1 LSSIVDIVC
10 ENVFT
15 DPNEQAPDESP
26 LARGG
31 EHAMLAPTPTSAPR
45 ILVRIGAAPASK
57 EAAIREA
64 AQLLTAAGCID
75 GGYGASML
83 RREEVANTYLGHGVV
98 IPHGMVDDR
107 HLVRRSGLAVL
118 QVPAGVLWHD
128 GQMAHLVVAIAAQS
142 DAHIT
147 VLRRLT
153 RLIQDEAR
161 LEQLRTTARESDIA
175 DALSQ
180 DTVQGASSP
189 ATDLRQRFDWTV
201 DYPTG
206 LHARPAAHW
215 VEVAKACTARIQV
228 RHGSQI
234 ADAKSLIGLLQLGL
248 RCGDAVTIST
258 EGDDEAGA
266 LARICA
272 AVTGLSAGETAA
284 AQRAAEAAAKA
295 AGPVAGWNPS
305 DGPRTLPGIGAS
317 PGLSIGPIH
326 VLASADVTVPD
337 APEPLTSGADRLH
350 QALGATAGQL
360 KALADDTERR
370 LGKADAGIFRAQ
382 AELIADTD
390 LITLACQLMVEGHGV
405 AYAWHT
411 AVERIAG
418 QLAALGNPVLAGRA
432 ADLRDVGRRVLAQID
447 PALKSGHD
455 LPDRPCILI
464 APDLAPSDTASLE
477 PARVIGLATAQG
489 GPTSHTAI
497 LARTLGIPALVAGGP
512 GLLPLANDT
521 MAILDGSTGRLY
533 LDPSPADIASAEAW
547 RDRQCRQAEDEARE
561 RALPARTRDGHA
573 VAIGANVNNPEQVPF
588 ALDQGAEGVG
598 LMRTEF
604 LFLERG
610 DTPSEDDQ
618 YATYAAMLKAL
629 DGRPLI
635 VRTLDIG
642 GDKQVAH
649 LQLPREENPFL
660 GVRGARLL
668 LRRPDLLEPQLR
680 ALYRAARDHVGTAA
694 PTGAHAPLSIMMPMI
709 TSVPEVLRLRGIAE
723 TIRAEVGAPYVPLGI
738 MIEVPAAAIQA
749 DALAR
754 HCDFFS
760 IGTNDLTQY
769 ALAIDRQNT
778 ELAPE
783 ADSLHPAV
791 LRLIHMTCEGAARH
805 KRFVGVCGGIAGD
818 PFGACLLAGLGV
830 HELSM
835 TPRDLPGVKAR
846 LRGADMSALRALA
859 SQACEQEDAAAVR
872 ALESAA
878 VSEPT
883 PGVAA

>member
-1 LSSIVDIVC
+1 M
-10 ENVFT
+10 
-15 DPNEQAPDESP
+15 
-26 LARGG
+26 LAR
-31 EHAMLAPTPTSAPR
+31 TPSHRPR
-45 ILVRIGAAPASK
+45 LLIRTGANPSGK

-64 AQLLTAAGCID
+64 AQLLVAAGCID
-75 GGYGASML
+75 PAYLDSMM
-83 RREEVANTYLGHGVV
+83 RREEVANTFLGHGVV

-107 HLVRRSGLAVL
+107 HMVRESGLAVL
-118 QVPAGVLWHD
+118 QIPAGILWHD
-128 GQMAHLVVAIAAQS
+128 GQVAHLVVAIAAQS
-142 DAHIT
+142 DTHIT

-161 LEQLRTTARESDIA
+161 LDLLRRTQDADDIA
-175 DALSQ
+175 AALEEDAARP
-180 DTVQGASSP
+180 GASGP

-206 LHARPAAHW
+206 LHARPAARW
-215 VEVAKACTARIQV
+215 VEVARESQARIQV
-228 RHGSQI
+228 RAGAQV
-234 ADAKSLIGLLQLGL
+234 ADARNLIALLQLGL
-248 RCGDAVTIST
+248 RCGDEVTISA

-272 AVTGLSAGETAA
+272 CVTGLSAGEKAA
-284 AQRAAEAAAKA
+284 AQRSAEAAARAAEAAS
-295 AGPVAGWNPS
+295 GPVAGWNPA
-305 DGPRTLPGIGAS
+305 DKPRTVAAIGAS
-317 PGLSIGPIH
+317 PGIAIGPIH
-326 VLASADVTVPD
+326 VLASAEIAVPD
-337 APEPLTSGADRLH
+337 EPEPLTSAGDRLH
-350 QALGATAGQL
+350 AALAATGDQL

-370 LGKADAGIFRAQ
+370 LGKGDAGIFRAQ
-382 AELIADTD
+382 GELIADTD

-405 AYAWHT
+405 AFAWN
-411 AVERIAG
+411 AAIERLAG
-418 QLAALGNPVLAGRA
+418 QLSALGNPVLAGRA

-447 PALKSGHD
+447 PSLKSGHD
-455 LPDRPCILI
+455 LPDVPCILI
-464 APDLAPSDTASLE
+464 ASDLAPSDTAGLDPS
-477 PARVIGLATAQG
+477 RVIGLATAQG
-489 GPTSHTAI
+489 GPSSHTAI
-497 LARTLGIPALVAGGP
+497 LARTLGIPAIVAGGA
-512 GLLPLANDT
+512 GLMALGNHT
-521 MAILDGSTGRLY
+521 TAILDGGTGRLY
-533 LDPSPADIASAEAW
+533 LDPSEADLASASAW
-547 RDRQCRQAEDEARE
+547 RDAQRARAEEEARE
-561 RALPARTRDGHA
+561 RALPARTTDGHA

-618 YATYAAMLKAL
+618 YATYSAMLTAL
-629 DGRPLI
+629 GGRPLI

-649 LQLPREENPFL
+649 LRLPHEENPFL

-668 LRRPDLLEPQLR
+668 LRRPDLMEPQLR
-680 ALYRAARDHVGTAA
+680 ALYRAAKDHVPAGA
-694 PTGAHAPLSIMMPMI
+694 PTGKDAPLSIMMPMI
-709 TSVPEVLRLRGIAE
+709 TSVPEVLRLRE
-723 TIRAEVGAPYVPLGI
+723 VCERIRAEIGAPPVPLGI

-791 LRLIHMTCEGAARH
+791 LRLIRMTCEGAARH
-805 KRFVGVCGGIAGD
+805 GRFVGVCGGIAGE
-818 PFGACLLAGLGV
+818 PFGAGLLAGLGV

-835 TPRDLPGVKAR
+835 TPRDLPAVKAR
-846 LRGADMSALRALA
+846 LRAASLAELRALA
-859 SQACEQEDAAAVR
+859 ERACEQEDAAGVR
-872 ALESAA
+872 ALDGAA
-878 VSEPT
+878 S
-883 PGVAA
+883 

>member
-1 LSSIVDIVC
+1 
-10 ENVFT
+10 
-15 DPNEQAPDESP
+15 
-26 LARGG
+26 
-31 EHAMLAPTPTSAPR
+31 MLAPTPLSAPR
-45 ILVRIGAAPASK
+45 ILVRLAAAPATK

-64 AQLLTAAGCID
+64 AQLLTASGCID
-75 GGYGASML
+75 GAYGDSML
-83 RREEVANTYLGHGVV
+83 RREAVANTFLGHGVV

-107 HLVRRSGLAVL
+107 HLVRHSGLAVL
-118 QVPAGVLWHD
+118 QVPDGVLWHD
-128 GQMAHLVVAIAAQS
+128 GQVAHLVVAIAAQS
-142 DAHIT
+142 DTHIT

-161 LEQLRTTARESDIA
+161 LEHLRTTTAEADIVG
-175 DALSQ
+175 ALSE
-180 DTVQGASSP
+180 DTATGAASGP
-189 ATDLRQRFDWTV
+189 VTDLRQRFDWTV
-201 DYPTG
+201 DYPSG

-215 VEVAKACTARIQV
+215 VEVAKTCAARIQV
-228 RHGSQI
+228 RHGAQV

-248 RCGDAVTIST
+248 RCGEAVTISA

-272 AVTGLSAGETAA
+272 AVTGLSAGEKAA

-295 AGPVAGWNPS
+295 AGPVAGWNPA
-305 DGPRTLPGIGAS
+305 DRPTTLAGIGAS

-326 VLASADVTVPD
+326 VLASADLVVPD
-337 APEPLTSGADRLH
+337 APEPLTTGADRLH
-350 QALGATAGQL
+350 HALGATADQL

-405 AYAWHT
+405 AYAWHA
-411 AVERIAG
+411 AVDRLAG

-447 PALKSGHD
+447 PALRSGHA
-455 LPDRPCILI
+455 LPDAPCILV
-464 APDLAPSDTASLE
+464 ASDLAPSDTAGLD

-512 GLLPLANDT
+512 GLLALAEGT
-521 MAILDGSTGRLY
+521 PAILDGGTGRLY
-533 LDPSPADIASAEAW
+533 LDPSAADIAAAEAW
-547 RDRQCRQAEDEARE
+547 RARQRRQAEDEARQ

-573 VAIGANVNNPEQVPF
+573 VAVGANVNNPEQVPF

-618 YATYAAMLKAL
+618 YETYAGMLKAL

-642 GDKQVAH
+642 GDKQVSH
-649 LQLPREENPFL
+649 LQLPKEENPFL

-680 ALYRAARDHVGTAA
+680 ALYRAAKDHVGPDA
-694 PTGAHAPLSIMMPMI
+694 PTGQHAPLSIMMPMI
-709 TSVPEVLRLRGIAE
+709 TSVPEVLRLRDIAE
-723 TIRAEVGAPYVPLGI
+723 RIRVAIGAPYVPLGI

-791 LRLIHMTCEGAARH
+791 LRLIHMTCAGAARH

-846 LRGADMSALRALA
+846 LRGADMAALRALA

-872 ALESAA
+872 ALDTASDLAGLA
-878 VSEPT
+878 
-883 PGVAA
+883 GVAA